1 MDIEQAEKRIKILLA
16 DKCNC
21 SECLKNKEAMQTVL
35 NMIKEKDKE
44 IEKLQENV
52 DYQVL
57 CDFLINSV
65 SDDEEPIWTEKH
77 IEELLEN
84 FEMRWKDAHK

>member
-21 SECLKNKEAMQTVL
+21 SECLKNKEAYETVL
-35 NMIKEKDKE
+35 NMLKEKDKE

-65 SDDEEPIWTEKH
+65 SDEEPIWTEKH